1 MNNDVPTPN
10 PFFDQQSDVPL
21 PPQDGGDIPL
31 PTQSD
36 VPLPPPE
43 ADPLVP
49 KPYGFKDTH
58 AETKASPKSIRT
70 YQSDM
75 ADAVRMNE
83 GSVIKIAVA
92 EQERKA
98 REQEVEIKTEK
109 AGTLF
114 AVGSILFALLALGVL
129 GYALVSTREKEV
141 VVTGTPLS
149 QSLIINDGSQSLV
162 ISNKN
167 KQEIAKEFYEI
178 ASKPQEKINSSV
190 LNISIINDDS
200 TIKKNVTA
208 KEFVSSL
215 QTAMPGPLY
224 RSLSDDF
231 MAGSIALENR
241 GSPFIILKPT
251 SFDYAYSGMLSWER
265 KMVDDFFLL
274 YNIDVSGEN
283 AYLLSKPFQDSILKN
298 QDARVLYDSAG
309 QVVML
314 YLFVNNDD
322 LIIIAKDETAVLE
335 ILSRL
340 GNIK

>member
-10 PFFDQQSDVPL
+10 PFFEQQSDVPL

-98 REQEVEIKTEK
+98 REQEVETKTEK

-149 QSLIINDGSQSLV
+149 QSLIINDGSQSLI

-178 ASKPQEKINSSV
+178 ASKPQEKINSV

-251 SFDYAYSGMLSWER
+251 SFDYAYSGMLQWER

>member
-10 PFFDQQSDVPL
+10 PFFEQQSDVPL

-149 QSLIINDGSQSLV
+149 QSLIINDGSQSLI

-178 ASKPQEKINSSV
+178 ASKPQEKINSV